1 MMKDEL
7 NVHQFK
13 NSSKSTIN
21 MNYMNQPAIKKISKR
36 KLNLKGLAMILTIA
50 GGFTVVGVNAYHENQ
65 YEQVEHRYDTYS
77 YSEGK
82 LQHNHELNKKTF
94 VQDYKIVNEKATDKD
109 VLDAIYDGQ
118 YQYYLNHEG
127 KIKIDKD
134 LQGKSLENDK
144 VIAFSDEFLE
154 EHGGKGMK

>member
-1 MMKDEL
+1 MMKDSL

-50 GGFTVVGVNAYHENQ
+50 GGITVIGASAYHESK
-65 YEQVEHRYDTYS
+65 YEQVEHHYDTYS
-77 YSEGK
+77 EG
-82 LQHNHELNKKTF
+82 QIEHNHELNKKTF
-94 VQDYKIVNEKATDKD
+94 VQDYKIVNEKATEKD
-109 VLDAIYDGQ
+109 VLDAIYDGE
-118 YQYYLNHEG
+118 YQYYVDHDG
-127 KIKIDKD
+127 KIKIDKE
-134 LQGKSLENDK
+134 LQGKSLDNDK